1 MDSKNFSAFEIDA
14 IGEILNISL
23 GASATAVSTMLSARV
38 DITTPVV
45 RVLSKD
51 EFEISNLEP
60 AVGVEI
66 TYIAGLSGSNIML
79 LKKHDVKVIVDM
91 LMGMETPEEEFELN
105 ELNIS
110 AICEVMNQ
118 MMGASA
124 TALSE
129 FLSKKVNI
137 STPQSFEIS
146 DIEDFKEKY
155 YHDDNSMVVIGFTLK
170 IADRLESEFI
180 NVMPPFLAKELVA
193 GFFPEE
199 AMEAEEPAPTPIP
212 APNPVQI
219 QEQQPAAK
227 EEAPAPSSG
236 GMLTQEEIER
246 LLAGSFSPAAEAAP
260 APVSEPVP
268 APVLTKTA
276 APDQTVPDQSVV
288 LAQAVPDQLAASAQ
302 AAASVAPQAYAAPIA
317 GGVDMN
323 QMIAQMQMQQQMIAQ
338 MQQMMMQMQA
348 GQQSQSQKEAQE
360 PKTIN
365 VKPIP
370 QNSLKESAV
379 SYEEQEENREL
390 IMGVPL
396 EVSVEIGRTRKLVK
410 DILEFSK
417 GSLVVLDK
425 LAGDQVDLY
434 VNGQCIAK
442 GDVVVVDDNFGI
454 RITEIVKRNIG

>member
-23 GASATAVSTMLSARV
+23 GASATAVSNLLDARV

-45 RVLSKD
+45 RVLTRE

-79 LKKHDVKVIVDM
+79 LKKHDVKIIVDM
-91 LMGMETPEEEFELN
+91 MMGMETPEEEFELN

-129 FLSKKVNI
+129 FLTKSVNI
-137 STPQSFEIS
+137 STPSSFEIS
-146 DIEDFKEKY
+146 DIDDFKNKY
-155 YHDDNSMVVIGFTLK
+155 YKTNEIMVVVGFTLK

-180 NVMPPFLAKELVA
+180 NVMPPELAKELVG
-193 GFFPEE
+193 GFFTQESQDQEPELRH
-199 AMEAEEPAPTPIP
+199 EEEK
-212 APNPVQI
+212 PVV
-219 QEQQPAAK
+219 E
-227 EEAPAPSSG
+227 SSG
-236 GMLTQEEIER
+236 NAMLSQAEIER
-246 LLAGSFSPAAEAAP
+246 LLAESAASKVEEPKVEEPKPEPEPVIEPSGGVMSQAEIEKLLAGSQAAEPPKTVQPPQAAP
-260 APVSEPVP
+260 VTGGQMSENDNSSMQQ
-268 APVLTKTA
+268 LM
-276 APDQTVPDQSVV
+276 
-288 LAQAVPDQLAASAQ
+288 AQ
-302 AAASVAPQAYAAPIA
+302 I
-317 GGVDMN
+317 
-323 QMIAQMQMQQQMIAQ
+323 QMQQQMMNQ
-338 MQQMMMQMQA
+338 MQQMILQLQN
-348 GQQSQSQKEAQE
+348 GQQNTGRDVTE
-360 PKTIN
+360 PKKIN
-365 VKPIP
+365 VKPVP
-370 QNSLKESAV
+370 QKDLKDNAG

-410 DILEFSK
+410 DILEFTK

-434 VNGQCIAK
+434 VNGRCIAK

-454 RITEIVKRNIG
+454 RITEIVKGNIM

>member
-23 GASATAVSTMLSARV
+23 GASATAVSTMLGARV

-79 LKKHDVKVIVDM
+79 LKRHDVKVIVDM

-193 GFFPEE
+193 GFFPED
-199 AMEAEEPAPTPIP
+199 AMEAEEPTPIP
-212 APNPVQI
+212 IPASVQA
-219 QEQQPAAK
+219 QAQQSLAE

-236 GMLTQEEIER
+236 GMLSQEEIER
-246 LLAGSFSPAAEAAP
+246 LLAGSFSPAAEAVQ
-260 APVSEPVP
+260 APVSEPEPIP
-268 APVLTKTA
+268 APALAQAA
-276 APDQTVPDQSVV
+276 APVQTVPDQSVV
-288 LAQAVPDQLAASAQ
+288 SAQEVPDQLAASVQ
-302 AAASVAPQAYAAPIA
+302 AAASVAPQAYAAPIE

-338 MQQMMMQMQA
+338 MQQMMVQMQA
-348 GQQSQSQKEAQE
+348 GQQNQPQKEAQA
-360 PKTIN
+360 KTIN

-370 QNSLKESAV
+370 HNSLNESAV

-454 RITEIVKRNIG
+454 RITEIVKRNIS

>member
-23 GASATAVSTMLSARV
+23 GASATAVSTMLNARV

-45 RVLSKD
+45 KVLSKE

-66 TYIAGLSGSNIML
+66 TYIAGLSGSNLML
-79 LKKHDVKVIVDM
+79 LKRHDVKVIVDM

-129 FLSKKVNI
+129 FLGKAVNI
-137 STPQSFEIS
+137 STPSSFEIG
-146 DIEDFKEKY
+146 DVNDFKEKY
-155 YHDDNSMVVIGFTLK
+155 YNKEEFMVVVGFTLK
-170 IADRLESEFI
+170 IADQLESEFI
-180 NVMPPFLAKELVA
+180 NVMSLDLAKDLVS
-193 GFFPEE
+193 GFLPQEMMEPVPEPKPIPE
-199 AMEAEEPAPTPIP
+199 PKSIPEPKPIPEPAIETKT
-212 APNPVQI
+212 
-219 QEQQPAAK
+219 ELR
-227 EEAPAPSSG
+227 EPSSG
-236 GMLTQEEIER
+236 GGGVLSQEEIEK
-246 LLAGSFSPAAEAAP
+246 LLSGSFGGEEPINAAQPADKGT
-260 APVSEPVP
+260 
-268 APVLTKTA
+268 VLESHEIPKMTG
-276 APDQTVPDQSVV
+276 D
-288 LAQAVPDQLAASAQ
+288 
-302 AAASVAPQAYAAPIA
+302 
-317 GGVDMN
+317 N
-323 QMIAQMQMQQQMIAQ
+323 QMAVQQMMDQIQMQQQMMTQ
-338 MQQMMMQMQA
+338 MQQMISQLQSE
-348 GQQSQSQKEAQE
+348 QQNMKKTGSPE

-370 QNSLKESAV
+370 QNSLKDGGIGF
-379 SYEEQEENREL
+379 EEQEENREL

-410 DILEFSK
+410 EILEFTK
-417 GSLVVLDK
+417 GSLVILDK
-425 LAGDQVDLY
+425 LAGEQVDLY
-434 VNGQCIAK
+434 VNGRCIAK

-454 RITEIVKRNIG
+454 RITEITKKSGE